1 MEAEIRNEGQLVA
14 KAMGTFPIHK
24 GKKD

>member
-14 KAMGTFPIHK
+14 KAMGTFSIHK
-24 GKKD
+24 SKKV